1 MSVGL
6 AVALGAVGLIIGL
19 AAGFWLPPHGRL
31 PTRNRPQPVRRI
43 LLPFTGQGI
52 SRRALEAAVRLANAE
67 NATIM
72 PAFLA
77 RVPRQ
82 LPLDSPLP
90 VQCADSMPL
99 LEVIE
104 QNVTSQGVK
113 VDSRITRGRSYRDAL
128 RRLLA
133 EEHFDR
139 VIVSATNSPN
149 NGLTSH
155 DLEWLLE
162 RVPAEVMI
170 LRPAPEDTR
179 RISMNGGPRYL
190 QGHLPQNPVPSVPS
204 PAADQRESRVPNGD
218 DLEQSPWSGGSKR
231 GLAV

>member
-1 MSVGL
+1 MSFVVVIGVGIAGIL
-6 AVALGAVGLIIGL
+6 VGL

-31 PTRNRPQPVRRI
+31 PFGNRPAPVRRI

-52 SRRALEAAVRLANAE
+52 SRRAFEAAVRLAKAE

-72 PAFLA
+72 PAYLA

-90 VQCADSMPL
+90 VQCTDSMPL
-99 LEVIE
+99 LEAIE
-104 QNVTSQGVK
+104 QNVTSQGVA
-113 VDSRITRGRSYRDAL
+113 VDSRIARGRSYRDAL

-133 EEHFDR
+133 DEQFDR

-149 NGLTSH
+149 NGLTSD

-162 RVPAEVMI
+162 RVPAEVLI
-170 LRPAPEDTR
+170 LRPAPQDAR
-179 RISMNGGPRYL
+179 RISAATSN
-190 QGHLPQNPVPSVPS
+190 GHL
-204 PAADQRESRVPNGD
+204 
-218 DLEQSPWSGGSKR
+218 
-231 GLAV
+231 